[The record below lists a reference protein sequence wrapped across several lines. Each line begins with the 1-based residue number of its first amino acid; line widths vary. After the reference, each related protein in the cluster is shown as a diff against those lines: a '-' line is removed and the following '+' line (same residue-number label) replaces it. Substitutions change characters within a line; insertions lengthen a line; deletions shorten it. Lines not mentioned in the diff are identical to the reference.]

1 MNCKPGDIARI
12 VCPQPQLAELRD
24 RIVRVTEPCDIAG
37 EPGWVLAKRENFV
50 MVGTGISTIT
60 DEKFGI
66 GTPVYVDRLQDK
78 YLRPIRGVDGE
89 DEMLRIA
96 GKPQQRDE
104 TLMPRKQMEHAR

>member
-1 MNCKPGDIARI
+1 MNCKPGDLARI

-24 RIVRVTEPCDIAG
+24 RIVRVIEECDIAG

-50 MVGTGISTIT
+50 MVGAGRSTIT

-78 YLRPIRGVDGE
+78 YLRPIRPNDDE

-96 GKPQQRDE
+96 GRPQQRE
-104 TLMPRKQMEHAR
+104 KTLSLLAESMEIA